1 METIYRDYAPKGVNF
16 YYIYKIYKTL
26 AHPEL
31 DGYIEPFSL
40 EERLMHVKEA
50 QRTLGSE
57 ITWIS
62 DSMSNDL
69 KHALGDSPNSEFV
82 VDPEGKIVR
91 MRAWSR
97 PDELR
102 RDLEQLI
109 GPVENPT
116 RVSDLNLKIEA
127 PPKVNAS
134 GVVPRVTV
142 PGRMMPV
149 KIEPQSS
156 SQPFYMKLRAEVD
169 QRFLREGEGVLY
181 LGFHPD
187 PLYHVHWNNL
197 VDPVRYEITTPDG
210 VTVSPATG
218 EGPKVEEPA
227 DIDPREFLVEIKKS
241 GDSQEPLQL
250 AVRYFACNDEEGWC
264 IAISQEYAISL
275 ELDRDGGRTRSRG
288 R

>member
-16 YYIYKIYKTL
+16 YYIYKTL

-31 DGYIEPFSL
+31 DGYVEPFTL

-62 DSMSNDL
+62 DTMSNDL

-82 VDPEGKIVR
+82 VDPTGTIVR

-102 RDLEQLI
+102 RDLEQLV

-127 PPKVNAS
+127 PPKVAAS
-134 GVVPRVTV
+134 GVVPRVRV

-197 VDPVRYEITTPDG
+197 VDPVKYEIMAPDG
-210 VTVSPATG
+210 ITVSPAKG
-218 EGPKVEEPA
+218 EGPKVKEVS
-227 DIDPREFLVEIKKS
+227 DIDPREFLVDIRKS
-241 GDSQEPLQL
+241 GDSQEPLQV

-264 IAISQEYAISL
+264 VAVSQEYAISL
-275 ELDRDGGRTRSRG
+275 EPDRDGGRTRSRG